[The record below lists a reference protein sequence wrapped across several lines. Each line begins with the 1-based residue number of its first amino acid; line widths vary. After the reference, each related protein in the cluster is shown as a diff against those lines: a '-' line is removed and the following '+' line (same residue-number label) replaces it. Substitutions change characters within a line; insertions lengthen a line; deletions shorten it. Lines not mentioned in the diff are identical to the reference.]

1 MGKLYDL
8 IKQELED
15 FKKYKSFEKIK
26 YIEYKSF
33 PKLYKA
39 HKDASR
45 VNSLMSIINK
55 DPAKYFGSK
64 DAFND
69 FLKKNDDLFLKDNT
83 RELPTISK
91 KPNHDYEEIIN
102 YEELLNNMEEK
113 IGQKAA
119 QELVKDFED
128 NKNKVIDLYNKP
140 LIPLANSLKN
150 EVDALGFNENEK
162 KEIKENLDYIG
173 DNFVEKKQ
181 ESYMDNLIDHVST
194 GRIYGA
200 RYELREYALEN
211 GIDPER
217 LEAFNASE
225 KNRLEILSTTKEDV
239 EFTKQIG
246 LKKMTLNED
255 YKQKILRLNAK
266 VEELGVPSFVYA
278 GESGEKYYGL
288 YDYYAK
294 GKEITYLMG
303 TYKNLKTPEEKMNA
317 LNEINLKTKEMKQ
330 IEDKYEQIFS
340 FIKDNFD
347 LNKISLSGNIYA
359 GRVMAFHPEHPEA
372 FIPNMPAKWDDEKAA
387 IVGVLSG
394 FCQLKGAA
402 QEAEVSVEDYLNDPI
417 KCYLKQA
424 LKLFEQEDEKFYPHR
439 SPELSL
445 GKRMARSLVMA
456 ENSHQLARANIYLKG
471 RGVEF
476 IQNTTPLAED
486 TVENAIIANV
496 GTNYMTLYEHTPD
509 KIFMVDKDTPD
520 YESLRNLF
528 AMGDLTDKLYQLS
541 ENYYDANMNRG
552 PVINYDYTV
561 KNVNSA
567 HSPRMEVNRVLNAMK
582 DLIVEEDEIY
592 ENQWGHLNGEMPND
606 PVPVSSIF
614 IGAKMCI
621 NDYLEKNNINVMAL
635 PKADRKFILK
645 FMNDPAKT
653 FVNTFKREIGFNNQT
668 AREFKQQFK
677 EEYNRLNNAKARS
690 SVNSFDNHNRK
701 NNGFNVGKNIQRILS
716 DNKGGILERIGFRT
730 SKEYNALV
738 AAVKAATDPNSPTYG
753 DFTNAKMCAE
763 RYLAHKLPQGM
774 DIANVGQT
782 GQKRIE
788 FCNSIIQ
795 TYNDIN
801 GIENPENNNQIVNN
815 NIIDEEFQNQ
825 LENDVN
831 NLNKEN
837 VNENIISTSSNVIED
852 KNSREP

>member
-1 MGKLYDL
+1 MGRLYDL

-39 HKDASR
+39 HKDAST
-45 VNSLMSIINK
+45 VNSLVSIINAN
-55 DPAKYFGSK
+55 PAKYFGSK
-64 DAFND
+64 EAFDAF
-69 FLKKNDDLFLKDNT
+69 LKENDDLFLEDNT
-83 RELPTISK
+83 KQLPYIETNE
-91 KPNHDYEEIIN
+91 NHNYEEIID

-113 IGQKAA
+113 IGWKGVY
-119 QELVKDFED
+119 ELIDDFEK
-128 NKNKVIDLYNKP
+128 NKNKVRNLYNKP
-140 LIPLANSLKN
+140 LIPLADTLKA
-150 EVDALGFNENEK
+150 EVDKLNFSENEK
-162 KEIKENLDYIG
+162 EELKENLDYIG
-173 DNFVEKKQ
+173 NTFVEKKQ
-181 ESYMDNLIDHVST
+181 ETYIDTLIDNVSI
-194 GRIYGA
+194 GRVYGA
-200 RYELREYALEN
+200 RQELTTYAEAN
-211 GIDPER
+211 GLDPQR

-225 KNRLEILSTTKEDV
+225 KYRLEIASTKKEDV

-246 LKKMTLNED
+246 LKQMNLTDD
-255 YKQKILRLNAK
+255 YKQKLLRLNEK
-266 VEELGVPSFVYA
+266 IDELGVPSFVYA

-303 TYKNLKTPEEKMNA
+303 TYKNLKTDEEKMNA
-317 LNEINLKTKEMKQ
+317 LNQINLKTKELKT
-330 IEDKYEQIFS
+330 IEAKYEDLFS
-340 FIKDNFD
+340 YIRRNFD
-347 LNKISLSGNIYA
+347 LNEISLSGNVYA
-359 GRVMAFHPEHPEA
+359 GRPMAFHPEFPEA
-372 FIPNMPAKWDDEKAA
+372 FIPNMPAKWDDENAA

-394 FCQLKGAA
+394 FCQLRGAA
-402 QEAEVSVEDYLNDPI
+402 QEANIPVEDYINNPVGS
-417 KCYLKQA
+417 YLKQA
-424 LKLFEQEDEKFYPHR
+424 FDQYEEFDSKFCPAR
-439 SPELSL
+439 GQNISL
-445 GKRMARSLVMA
+445 GERMARALVLPDD
-456 ENSHQLARANIYLKG
+456 SHRKLSMNLYLKG

-476 IQNTTPLAED
+476 VQATAPQDENTI
-486 TVENAIIANV
+486 ENAIIANV
-496 GTNYMTLYEHTPD
+496 GSNYMRLFEHTPD
-509 KIFMVDKDTPD
+509 RMFMVDERTPD

-528 AMGDLTDKLYQLS
+528 AMGDLTDNLYQLS
-541 ENYYDANMNRG
+541 ENYYDDKINRG
-552 PVINYDYTV
+552 PKINYDYTV
-561 KNVNSA
+561 KHVNNE
-567 HSPRMEVNRVLNAMK
+567 HNPKMEVYRVLNTVRDFIIEK
-582 DLIVEEDEIY
+582 NNIY
-592 ENQWGHLNGEMPND
+592 ANPQEHLGGEMPND
-606 PVPVSSIF
+606 PVSLSALFV
-614 IGAKMCI
+614 GAKMCV
-621 NDYLEKNNINVMAL
+621 NDFLEKNNINVMNL
-635 PKADRKFILK
+635 PKADRKLILN
-645 FMNDPAKT
+645 FMNDPAAT
-653 FVNTFKREIGFNNQT
+653 FVKEYKRELGIENQA

-677 EEYNRLNNAKARS
+677 EEYQRLNRSKAEEF
-690 SVNSFDNHNRK
+690 VNSFDNHNRK

-753 DFTNAKMCAE
+753 DFTNAKICAE

-825 LENDVN
+825 LEHDVN
-831 NLNKEN
+831 DLNKEN

-852 KNSREP
+852 NKEVEQ